1 MSSYYSN
8 LVASQNELSN
18 SLASENI
25 NIEANNIRRRT
36 DFDNTQKELTDQI
49 SGIQEKIKTEGGK
62 KELIGGIP
70 LSEDDIAGVLGG
82 KATYNLGKNI
92 VHLAK
97 NGLDN
102 PVQVSRVASSLNRSG
117 GLQRAMIDADPEG
130 GGSLAEATSGALE
143 ESTSLGDKV
152 ATMGKQ
158 AVAGA
163 KQVLTGTP
171 AQKSITQLTS
181 SGEAVSEGAESLVE
195 GAGKDIAEKTAS
207 GVAKDIIGKAGAG
220 LSIASGLEIGA
231 DDIEG
236 LAKGKGWNALGD
248 NTEERVS
255 NVLSLAGDV
264 TSVIPGGE
272 ILGGLLDLAG
282 GIFDFFGEKKEAK
295 EKQAQAQQLAQQKA
309 NQQQP
314 TPQSSV
320 IHPSLA
326 TLGIVSNVSHPVAQM
341 ITQSGSF

>member
-25 NIEANNIRRRT
+25 NIEANNIRRRS

-62 KELIGGIP
+62 KELLGGIP

-82 KATYNLGKNI
+82 KATYNLSKNI
-92 VHLAK
+92 VHLAR

-102 PVQVSRVASSLNRSG
+102 PVQVSRVASSLNRPG

-181 SGEAVSEGAESLVE
+181 SGEAVGEGAESLVE
-195 GAGKDIAEKTAS
+195 GAGKDIEKSAS

-236 LAKGKGWNALGD
+236 LAKGEGWNALGD

-255 NVLSLAGDV
+255 NVLNLAGDV

-272 ILGGLLDLAG
+272 ILGGILDLAG

-295 EKQAQAQQLAQQKA
+295 EKQAKAQQLAQQKA

-314 TPQSSV
+314 APQSAV

>member
-8 LVASQNELSN
+8 LIASQNELSN

-36 DFDNTQKELTDQI
+36 DYDKTQKDLTDQI
-49 SGIQEKIKTEGGK
+49 TGIQQKIKTEGGK
-62 KELIGGIP
+62 KELVGGIP

-102 PVQVSRVASSLNRSG
+102 PVQVSRVASSLNRPG

-143 ESTSLGDKV
+143 ESTTLGDKV

-181 SGEAVSEGAESLVE
+181 SGEAVGEGAESLVE
-195 GAGKDIAEKTAS
+195 GAGRDIEKTAS

-220 LSIASGLEIGA
+220 LSIASGLELGA
-231 DDIEG
+231 GDIEG
-236 LAKGKGWNALGD
+236 LAKGEGWNALGD

-255 NVLSLAGDV
+255 NVLNLAGDV
-264 TSVIPGGE
+264 ASVVPGGE
-272 ILGGLLDLAG
+272 IIGGLLDLAG